1 MAELHIKENVMK
13 KILLSVLLVLSFG
26 ANAAVISFG
35 PASAS
40 GSGPLITFNNLVTP
54 TGIVGDAI
62 ITLNVNGDFNS
73 DFEYADVSLDGLSL
87 GRIFDNNTTNDPFN
101 FNNDVGNQSQS
112 TLTGSATI
120 ANLDFAALIIDGFL
134 NLSFDTSSNVNCCG
148 TVNHLSGT
156 ITFNEVSAVP
166 VPAALFLFAPALL
179 GFFGLRRKSQA

>member
-54 TGIVGDAI
+54 TNIVGDAI
-62 ITLNVNGDFNS
+62 ITLNVKGDFNS
-73 DFEYADVSLDGLSL
+73 YFEYADVSLDGFSL
-87 GRIFDNNTTNDPFN
+87 GRIFDNNTANDPFN
-101 FNNDVGNQSQS
+101 FNNDIGSYNAE
-112 TLTGSATI
+112 TGSATI